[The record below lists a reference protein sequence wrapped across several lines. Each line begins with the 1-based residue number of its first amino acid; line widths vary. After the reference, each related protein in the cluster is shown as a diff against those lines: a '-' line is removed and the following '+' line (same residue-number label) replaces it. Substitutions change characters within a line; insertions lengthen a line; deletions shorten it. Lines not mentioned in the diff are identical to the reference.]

1 MSCCRGGSDPALLW
15 LYSSDSAPSLGNSMC
30 PGCGLKR
37 WKRKKE
43 RKKER
48 ERKEIEKKTEKNI
61 EKNIKEKG
69 SRKKESIGRLICTHD
84 LPGIHISTLR
94 TCLLMSDLPL
104 PSPSLLSLCPIPQWK
119 KK

>member
-1 MSCCRGGSDPALLW
+1 MPW
-15 LYSSDSAPSLGNSMC
+15 VWPKKMEE
-30 PGCGLKR
+30 
-37 WKRKKE
+37 KE

-48 ERKEIEKKTEKNI
+48 ERKEIEKNI
-61 EKNIKEKG
+61 EKNIKKKG

-104 PSPSLLSLCPIPQWK
+104 PSPSLLSLFPIPQWK